1 MLTRIARGVT
11 SARETLL
18 ELLFPPRCVA
28 CQRVGEW
35 FCPACRA
42 RIERIPPPWCRRCGR
57 PLPSGDCSYCRHA
70 DLDIDGLRAMAFF
83 EGALREAIHAF
94 KYKRRP
100 ELASC
105 FGVLLNDYL
114 AAQPLPADVI
124 VPVPL
129 HPERERTRG
138 YNQSLL
144 IARELAV
151 YQNLPMWYNV
161 IKRTRATSPQVEL
174 DAAAR
179 RENVHDAFEAT
190 EEVAGRRVLL
200 IDDVCTTGATM
211 DACSRALKQRG
222 AKSVWGLALARGR

>member
-18 ELLFPPRCVA
+18 DLLFPPRCVA
-28 CQRVGEW
+28 CQHVGEW
-35 FCPACRA
+35 FCPACQSQ
-42 RIERIPPPWCRRCGR
+42 IERIPPPWCQRCGR
-57 PLPSGDCSYCRHA
+57 PLEEGECRYCRRF

-83 EGALREAIHAF
+83 EGVLRDAIHAF
-94 KYKRRP
+94 KYKKRP
-100 ELASC
+100 QLAAC
-105 FGVLLNDYL
+105 FGALLNDYL

-124 VPVPL
+124 IPVPL
-129 HPERERTRG
+129 HSERERTRG
-138 YNQSLL
+138 YNQAFL
-144 IARELAV
+144 IARELAL
-151 YQNLPMWYNV
+151 YQKLPMWYNV

-179 RENVHDAFEAT
+179 RENVHDAFAAT
-190 EEVAGRRVLL
+190 DEVAGRRVLL